1 LYGPASGTLLIVGG
15 AAGPALLQ
23 RFVEMAG
30 GTNAPLIVVP
40 TAAGNSNIFGKVKLY
55 NENEVVARWRRL
67 GVKEVHMLHTHDRNV
82 ANTEAFVQVL
92 RNANAVWFDGG
103 RQWNP
108 VDSYAGT
115 LTEREFH
122 NVLARGGVIGG
133 SSAGRLYRAIT
144 WFEGMSQDLKS

>member
-1 LYGPASGTLLIVGG
+1 MYGPASGTLLIVGG